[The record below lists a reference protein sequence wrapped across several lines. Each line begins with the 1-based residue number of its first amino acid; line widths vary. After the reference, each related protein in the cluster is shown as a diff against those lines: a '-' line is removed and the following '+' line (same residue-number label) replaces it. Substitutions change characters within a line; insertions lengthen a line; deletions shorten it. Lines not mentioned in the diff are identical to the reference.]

1 MLSLCLLLSLLVL
14 RIGQAI
20 DSPLSEIGLQ
30 QAEAAGR
37 YLKDVKF
44 SNVFV
49 SDMLR
54 AQQVLYLYSRSMNLN
69 MKHCRTYSI
78 LYFTVYLIVIEIHYT
93 VHMKLYISQRLQQT
107 AIFIINLLIIFMINW
122 LIFLVFS
129 INACILPM
137 FVTVI
142 FFFCS
147 CLWVF
152 RKAPPE

>member
-1 MLSLCLLLSLLVL
+1 MLSLCLLLSLPVL

-54 AQQVLYLYSRSMNLN
+54 AQQVLYLYSRSMNLK

-93 VHMKLYISQRLQQT
+93 VYMKLYISLRLQQT
-107 AIFIINLLIIFMINW
+107 AIFIINL
-122 LIFLVFS
+122 
-129 INACILPM
+129 
-137 FVTVI
+137 
-142 FFFCS
+142 
-147 CLWVF
+147 
-152 RKAPPE
+152 